1 MVYHFII
8 FCSKLAEQRV
18 KNVTSSLQHDVS
30 LWGEQRILLP
40 CSISIKGFDFCSV
53 KSS

>member
-1 MVYHFII
+1 MVYNFII
-8 FCSKLAEQRV
+8 FCNKLAEQTM
-18 KNVTSSLQHDVS
+18 KNVTSSLQQGVS